1 MNLESLLD
9 LFRDASGKI
18 LILLGLLGILIG
30 VLFTSQLGSWVTAL
44 GLLLGVFFLIV
55 GFVVNFDLFRVKFWS
70 REGFGLLFICMAPLL
85 LTSAVISVTFAKPD
99 WAHAYLLPTYRM
111 GFARDGEV
119 IVVAPLVRLYSWLAG
134 PLAIAGVCL
143 FVFGVLLK
151 VYDDIF

>member
-1 MNLESLLD
+1 MNLESLLNF
-9 LFRDASGKI
+9 FRDASGKI
-18 LILLGLLGILIG
+18 LIFLGLLGI
-30 VLFTSQLGSWVTAL
+30 VLGLLFITQLGSWVTAL
-44 GLLLGVFFLIV
+44 GLLLGVFLMVI

-70 REGFGLLFICMAPLL
+70 REGFGLLFMCMAPLL

-99 WAHAYLLPTYRM
+99 WAHAYLLPPYRM

-119 IVVAPLVRLYSWLAG
+119 IVVAPLIRLYSWLAG

-143 FVFGVLLK
+143 FVFGFLLK